1 MGGGS
6 EGQGGGSV
14 VQWRVDRKLPAVK
27 LIAAALFALLGLFV
41 ATDLVGR
48 SLAAVATVGLAG
60 HAARDL
66 VFPVRLRADKQG
78 VTLVTG
84 VARRRRLPWSQ
95 IEGVRVDERH
105 RLGLR
110 TELLEIDTGAELLF
124 LSERDLG
131 VPPAEA
137 LEVLAPLSRSGR

>member
-1 MGGGS
+1 MAGGNAAGDGRVL
-6 EGQGGGSV
+6 E
-14 VQWRVDRKLPAVK
+14 WRVQRKLPVVK
-27 LIAAALFALLGLFV
+27 LAAAAVFALLGLAV
-41 ATDLVGR
+41 ASDLVGR
-48 SLAAVATVGLAG
+48 SLAAVAAAGLGAY
-60 HAARDL
+60 AVRDL
-66 VFPVRLRADKQG
+66 VFPVRLRADAEG

-95 IEGVRVDERH
+95 VDRVRVDERH

-110 TELLEIDTGAELLF
+110 TELLEIDIGDELLF

-137 LEVLAPLSRSGR
+137 LAALAPLSRSGH

>member
-1 MGGGS
+1 
-6 EGQGGGSV
+6 
-14 VQWRVDRKLPAVK
+14 VK
-27 LIAAALFALLGLFV
+27 LIAAAFFALLGLFI

-48 SLAAVATVGLAG
+48 SLAAVAAVGLAG
-60 HAARDL
+60 YAARDL
-66 VFPVRLRADKQG
+66 VFPVRLRADAEG
-78 VTLVTG
+78 VTLIAG

-95 IEGVRVDERH
+95 IQRVRVDERH

-110 TELLEIDTGAELLF
+110 TELLEIDTGDELHF

-137 LEVLAPLSRSGR
+137 LEALAPLSPPRSAG